1 MGEGARKGFTT
12 GSCAAAAAKAA
23 SYMLLTGRDLSRI
36 SIMTPAGI
44 EYDTALE
51 DISWGRGYVSCA
63 VRKDSGDDPDITKG
77 ILIYARVSIIEKPSS
92 PGPEEACHI
101 EITGG
106 PGIGIVTKPGL
117 DRPVGSYAIN
127 STPLA
132 MIKGEV
138 TAVAEI
144 AEFSGDIKVE
154 ISAPEGERIAERT
167 FNPKLGI
174 EGGISII
181 GTSGIVEPMSSRAV
195 LETIKLEL
203 KQRRESGYDYAVTA
217 PGNYGRELMLNE
229 FGYDIDTS
237 IKCSNFIGE
246 TMDMAASMGF
256 KRILLAGHIGKLV
269 KVAGGIMNTHSRE
282 ADCRMEILTAMAAI
296 HGADNLLCKNIMECV
311 NTEEALRFL
320 KQAGLIR
327 PVMDEVVKRIEA
339 HLADRIRRR
348 TDPGDGCSGPEDD
361 LHPDVV
367 IYSNEYGILGMS
379 KGADEWFTLL
389 GQEQEQ
395 QT

>member
-1 MGEGARKGFTT
+1 MDKGGRKGFTT

-23 SYMLLTGRDLSRI
+23 SFMLLTGRDLNRI

-51 DISWGRGYVSCA
+51 DISRGKGYVSCA
-63 VRKDSGDDPDITKG
+63 VRKDGGDDPDVTKG

-92 PGPEEACHI
+92 PGQDDACRI

-106 PGIGIVTKPGL
+106 AGIGTVTKPGL

-138 TAVAEI
+138 AAVAEI
-144 AEFSGDIKVE
+144 AEFSGDIRVE

-174 EGGISII
+174 KGGISII

-195 LETIKLEL
+195 LETIRLEL
-203 KQRRESGYDYAVTA
+203 RQRRESGYDYAVTV
-217 PGNYGRELMLNE
+217 PGNYGRELMLNK
-229 FGYDIDTS
+229 FGYDIDKS
-237 IKCSNFIGE
+237 IKCGNYIGE

-269 KVAGGIMNTHSRE
+269 KVAGGIMNTHSGE
-282 ADCRMEILTAMAAI
+282 ADCRMEILTALTAI
-296 HGADNLLCKNIMECV
+296 NGGDNKLCKSIMECV
-311 NTEEALRFL
+311 NTEEALRLL
-320 KQAGLIR
+320 KTAGLIK
-327 PVMDEVVKRIEA
+327 PVTDEVVKRIED

-348 TDPGDGCSGPEDD
+348 RSAGDRDERDDMRPE
-361 LHPDVV
+361 V
-367 IYSNEYGILGMS
+367 IVYSNEHGILGMS
-379 KGADEWFTLL
+379 KGVEEWFTLL
-389 GQEQEQ
+389 GREQEQ